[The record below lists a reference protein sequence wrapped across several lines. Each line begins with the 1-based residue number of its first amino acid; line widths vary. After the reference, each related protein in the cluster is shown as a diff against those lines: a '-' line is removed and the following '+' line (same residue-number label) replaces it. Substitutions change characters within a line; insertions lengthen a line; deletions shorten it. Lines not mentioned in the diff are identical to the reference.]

1 VLIDLILASS
11 SVLAMATGAASLG
24 DGTVASADGVRVRYH
39 VEGKGEPALVFVH
52 CWTCDRRFWDAQLQA
67 FAPRHRVVTLDLGGH
82 GESSRD
88 RKDWS
93 IEAYGADVR
102 AVVEKL
108 DLGRVILIGHS
119 MGGPIILE
127 AARTMLG
134 RVAALIPVDALTN
147 VGERVKPEEL
157 EAFLK
162 PFEAD
167 YRSTTSKFLREYMFV
182 PGTDAG
188 LIDRIV
194 EKSSAAPPEI
204 AVASLRHAFLY
215 DAAAALRATTVPIR
229 ALNAD
234 RFPTNLEAARRYAP
248 QFDAV
253 IMKGVG
259 HYPMLE
265 DPARFNQLLREIVDG
280 FAPASSSKPR

>member
-1 VLIDLILASS
+1 
-11 SVLAMATGAASLG
+11 
-24 DGTVASADGVRVRYH
+24 

-52 CWTCDRRFWDAQLQA
+52 CWTCDRHLWDAQVQA

-82 GESSRD
+82 GESGRD

-119 MGGPIILE
+119 MGGPVILE
-127 AARTMLG
+127 AARTMGG

-147 VGERVKPEEL
+147 VGEREKPEEL

-182 PGTDAG
+182 AGTDAG
-188 LIDRIV
+188 LIERIV

-204 AVASLRHAFLY
+204 AVPSLRHAFLY

-234 RFPTNLEAARRYAP
+234 KFPTNLEAARRYAP

-265 DPARFNQLLREIVDG
+265 DAARFNHLLREIVDG
-280 FAPASSSKPR
+280 FAPAGSSKPR